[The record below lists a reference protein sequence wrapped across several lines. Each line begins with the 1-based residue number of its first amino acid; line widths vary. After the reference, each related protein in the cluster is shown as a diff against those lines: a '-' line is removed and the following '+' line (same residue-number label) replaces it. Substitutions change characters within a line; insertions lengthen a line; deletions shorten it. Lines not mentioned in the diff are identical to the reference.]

1 MRFADIR
8 TEWRVEQIESTIS
21 RKADSH
27 EVSSLRSD
35 VDRLERSNRELSSAL
50 DELRN
55 QIQSCQ
61 DQLTQQPWLEGV

>member
-8 TEWRVEQIESTIS
+8 TEWRVDKIEQDIS
-21 RKADSH
+21 RKAESH

-35 VDRLERSNRELSSAL
+35 VDRLERSNRELSSTL

-61 DQLTQQPWLEGV
+61 DQLTQQPWLGE